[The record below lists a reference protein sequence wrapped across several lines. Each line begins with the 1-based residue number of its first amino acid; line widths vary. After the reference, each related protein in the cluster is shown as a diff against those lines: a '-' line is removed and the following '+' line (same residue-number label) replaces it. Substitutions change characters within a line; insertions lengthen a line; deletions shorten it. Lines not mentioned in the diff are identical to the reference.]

1 MAFPTSTY
9 GISADDAAD
18 LRLFYEETRKDSM
31 YRDNP
36 FLAMVDKR
44 EHDGLQ
50 VAQTVKYG
58 YTGAHGPDFA
68 TNYANLAA
76 SMQKK
81 AQFFFPWI
89 EGSALDQI
97 GAKEDV
103 LSRTKKGANVN
114 LVADALEGTQ
124 RSCASDIEFACFGT
138 GGGAIGTISSNSNPS
153 GTTYIIVLTRIGD
166 ASRVGVGDYLVTA
179 TAELAASN
187 DTGRAKVTAVDE
199 DGGAITVT
207 ALSSW
212 TPTNGRLVFH
222 EAARA
227 SASGLTNPQW
237 FTGLAGWIPLAA
249 PGSSDSFGQVNRS
262 LNVAALAGRRID
274 GRKMPIKKAIRA
286 LLSHCSQT
294 KEGRPDV
301 VWVHPYTFDAL
312 MEDPEAQKTYDSKLG
327 EGTGGAAGL
336 YFPGMVV
343 HGPKGPARVHSSWAM
358 HQDRLFACTMST
370 LHLHRPP
377 AAPEGIV
384 MMGGKDGD
392 GLIDLIANNG
402 KQVRSWWLSML
413 TSDYPGANGVAQLA

>member
-1 MAFPTSTY
+1 MSVY
-9 GISADDAAD
+9 GLSDQDVAD
-18 LRLFYEETRKDSM
+18 LRIFYEDTRKDSSFK
-31 YRDNP
+31 DNP
-36 FLAMVDKR
+36 FLAMVQKE
-44 EHDGLQ
+44 EHDGQQ

-68 TNYANLAA
+68 TNYANLSA

-114 LVADALEGTQ
+114 LVADALEGSQ
-124 RSCASDIEFACFGT
+124 RVCAQDIEYACFGS
-138 GGGAIGTISSNSNPS
+138 GGGALGTISSNTNPS
-153 GTTYIIVLTRIGD
+153 GTTYILTLTRVGD
-166 ASRVGVGDYLVTA
+166 SERIGVGDFLVTA

-187 DTGRAKVTAVDE
+187 DTGRARVTGVDR
-199 DGGAITVT
+199 DLGTVTVT

-212 TPTNGRLVFH
+212 TPTNGRLIFH

-237 FTGLAGWIPLAA
+237 FVGLAGWIPLAA
-249 PGSSDSFGQVNRS
+249 PGSSDSFGTVNRS
-262 LNVAALAGRRID
+262 VDVAALAGRRTD
-274 GRKMPIKKAIRA
+274 GRKKPIKKAIRE
-286 LLSHCSQT
+286 LLSHISNA
-294 KEGRPDV
+294 KEARPDV
-301 VWVHPYTFDAL
+301 VWVHPYTFDL
-312 MEDPEAQKTYDSKLG
+312 LQEDPEAQKTYDNKLG
-327 EGTGGAAGL
+327 EGTGSAAGL
-336 YFPGMVV
+336 YFPGMIV
-343 HGPKGPARVHSSWAM
+343 HGPKGPARVHASWAM
-358 HQDRLFACTMST
+358 HQDRLFACTMKT

-392 GLIDLIANNG
+392 GLIDLIATNG

-413 TSDYPGANGVAQLA
+413 TCDFPGANGVAQLA